1 MSKPF
6 QINILLDVA
15 EDDNFDQCK
24 ALLELENIASEFRDE
39 LDGYHEVTVTQVE
52 VTDLDAWATA
62 GGTFVKQGEAA
73 DLCVQATAV
82 EMHARDGEDLRN
94 RIGTP
99 AAAVAVGQNLWVA
112 VYEHKYGMDT
122 FACTTRLAAEILREG
137 VADQF
142 WEAEMGDL
150 PRPSDS
156 EELADAYFDEM
167 GSHGEFFT
175 IHETTL
181 RGG

>member
-1 MSKPF
+1 MRKPF

-15 EDDNFDQCK
+15 EDDNFEQCK
-24 ALLELENIASEFRDE
+24 ALLALQNIASELRDE
-39 LDGYHEVTVTQVE
+39 LDSYHEVTVTQVE
-52 VTDLDAWATA
+52 VTDLDA
-62 GGTFVKQGEAA
+62 
-73 DLCVQATAV
+73 QATAV
-82 EMHARDGEDLRN
+82 EMHARDGEDLRD

-156 EELADAYFDEM
+156 EELADAYFEEM
-167 GSHGEFFT
+167 GSHCEFFT

>member
-1 MSKPF
+1 MKPYTV
-6 QINILLDVA
+6 LLLRPDYIA
-15 EDDNFDQCK
+15 EPYGQDTYM
-24 ALLELENIASEFRDE
+24 AHVEAENPVNAI
-39 LDGYHEVTVTQVE
+39 
-52 VTDLDAWATA
+52 
-62 GGTFVKQGEAA
+62 EAA
-73 DLCVQATAV
+73 QIEVWKEDHGDDAGESWTDYNVLLIIEGHHRDLYPVRLSPSPLP
-82 EMHARDGEDLRN
+82 HAPMSAPH
-94 RIGTP
+94 T
-99 AAAVAVGQNLWVA
+99 VAVGQNLWVA

-137 VADQF
+137 VAAQS

-150 PRPSDS
+150 PKPSDP

-181 RGG
+181 QGG

>member
-1 MSKPF
+1 MRKPF

-15 EDDNFDQCK
+15 EDDNFEQCK
-24 ALLELENIASEFRDE
+24 ALLALQSVASELRDE
-39 LDGYHEVTVTQVE
+39 LDSYHEVTVTQVE
-52 VTDLDAWATA
+52 VTDLDA
-62 GGTFVKQGEAA
+62 
-73 DLCVQATAV
+73 QATAV

-99 AAAVAVGQNLWVA
+99 AAVAVGQNLWVA
-112 VYEHKYGMDT
+112 VYEHKYGTDT

-137 VADQF
+137 VAAQS
-142 WEAEMGDL
+142 WEAEMGTL

-181 RGG
+181 RGS

>member
-1 MSKPF
+1 MRKPF

-15 EDDNFDQCK
+15 EDDNFEQCK
-24 ALLELENIASEFRDE
+24 ALLALQSVASELRDE
-39 LDGYHEVTVTQVE
+39 LDSYHEVTVTQVE
-52 VTDLDAWATA
+52 VTDLDA
-62 GGTFVKQGEAA
+62 
-73 DLCVQATAV
+73 QATAV

-99 AAAVAVGQNLWVA
+99 GAPHTVKVGQNLWVA
-112 VYEHKYGMDT
+112 VFEHKHGMDT

-137 VADQF
+137 VAAQF

-150 PRPSDS
+150 PKPSDP

-175 IHETTL
+175 IQETTL
-181 RGG
+181 QGS

>member
-15 EDDNFDQCK
+15 EDDSFGQCK
-24 ALLELENIASEFRDE
+24 ALFALQNIASEFRDE

-52 VTDLDAWATA
+52 VTDLDA
-62 GGTFVKQGEAA
+62 
-73 DLCVQATAV
+73 QATAV

-94 RIGTP
+94 RSGTP
-99 AAAVAVGQNLWVA
+99 AAPHTVKVGQNLWVA
-112 VYEHKYGMDT
+112 VYEHKHGMDT

-137 VADQF
+137 VAAQF

-150 PRPSDS
+150 PKPSDPD
-156 EELADAYFDEM
+156 ELADAYFDEM
-167 GSHGEFFT
+167 GNHGEFFS
-175 IHETTL
+175 IQETTL
-181 RGG
+181 QGS

>member
-15 EDDNFDQCK
+15 EDDNFEQCK
-24 ALLELENIASEFRDE
+24 ALLELQNIASELRDE
-39 LDGYHEVTVTQVE
+39 LDSYHEVTVTQVE
-52 VTDLDAWATA
+52 VTDLDA
-62 GGTFVKQGEAA
+62 
-73 DLCVQATAV
+73 QATAV

-99 AAAVAVGQNLWVA
+99 ATTAVAVGQNLWVA
-112 VYEHKYGMDT
+112 VYEHKYGTDT

-137 VADQF
+137 VAAQS
-142 WEAEMGDL
+142 WEAEMGTL
-150 PRPSDS
+150 PKPSDP

-167 GSHGEFFT
+167 GSHGEFFS
-175 IHETTL
+175 IQETTL
-181 RGG
+181 QGG

>member
-15 EDDNFDQCK
+15 EDDNFEQCK
-24 ALLELENIASEFRDE
+24 ALLELQNIASELRDE
-39 LDGYHEVTVTQVE
+39 LDSYHEVTVTQVE
-52 VTDLDAWATA
+52 VTDLDA
-62 GGTFVKQGEAA
+62 
-73 DLCVQATAV
+73 QATAV

-99 AAAVAVGQNLWVA
+99 ATTAVAVGQNLWVA
-112 VYEHKYGMDT
+112 VYEHKYGTDT

-137 VADQF
+137 VAAQS
-142 WEAEMGDL
+142 WGAEMGSL
-150 PRPSDS
+150 PKPSDP

-167 GSHGEFFT
+167 GSHGEFFSIQET
-175 IHETTL
+175 IL
-181 RGG
+181 QGG